1 MTETK
6 DATPSMAEL
15 DLPLMANAY
24 DIRARHY
31 MLHLNLDEE
40 GWKQQ
45 TFEGQVIIFLES
57 LNTKDENEPVLI
69 DQECNSNDDPDFQC
83 ILDCCDI
90 HFHGVYEVIL
100 PDPYKNR
107 FCRSKADLLTFDER
121 KDLETMQNFYR

>member
-1 MTETK
+1 MTEIK
-6 DATPSMAEL
+6 NVSPSVAEM

-31 MLHLNLDEE
+31 MLHLSLDGQ

-45 TFEGQVIIFLES
+45 TIEGQVIIFLEP
-57 LNTKDENEPVLI
+57 LNTKDENEPVLK

-90 HFHGVYEVIL
+90 YFHGVYEVIL